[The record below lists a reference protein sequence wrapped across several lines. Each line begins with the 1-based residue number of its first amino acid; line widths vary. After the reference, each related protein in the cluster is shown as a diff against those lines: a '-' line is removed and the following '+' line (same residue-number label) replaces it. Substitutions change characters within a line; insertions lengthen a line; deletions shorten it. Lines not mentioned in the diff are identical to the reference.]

1 MAEPDI
7 DLITA
12 RERLH
17 EQYGRSPSY
26 AQLWTAAAA
35 GRIPAWRMGRNWRV
49 READLPQVAAY
60 FRLSHTPHVA

>member
-1 MAEPDI
+1 MKDTLDFVA
-7 DLITA
+7 A
-12 RERLH
+12 NERLLQQH
-17 EQYGRSPSY
+17 GQTPSY

-60 FRLSHTPHVA
+60 FRLSHTPYVA